1 MTSKFSPPAVAAPRR
16 PTKSELLNLSSLEK
30 LRSISAIML
39 YPAPVRAALQAL
51 NFAFHTTNTGGLA
64 THVLL
69 TGPRSTGKTRL
80 AEHFLSLHPTVRGER
95 FDEQPVIVT
104 TPTARIDGRGMSEAI
119 LGDAR
124 WPLAAAQVG
133 EKFTEL
139 QIERVL
145 HQSSTRMLI
154 FNRAE
159 RLAPGGRM
167 PHASAVFLE
176 NLMDR
181 GSSRIVLIGASDL
194 VAAVK
199 GCPALAERFDV
210 RLELPALQMNSEW
223 QKMCEALDKE
233 LPFVKTDINT
243 DDMPRR
249 LRIASQ
255 GRIPILMRLIQA
267 ASKIAM
273 YDKKSAFLARDHL
286 KVAFE
291 QRMSGRINPFANVSV
306 ETAEAAYGDQP
317 LSDYERGIR
326 INNRPGA

>member
-1 MTSKFSPPAVAAPRR
+1 MTTKFSPPAIAAPRR
-16 PTKSELLNLSSLEK
+16 PTKSELLALSAPEK
-30 LRSISAIML
+30 LRSISTIML
-39 YPAPVRAALQAL
+39 FPGPVKLALKAME
-51 NFAFHTTNTGGLA
+51 FAFHTNNTGGLA

-80 AEHFLSLHPTVRGER
+80 AQHFLSQHPSVPGER
-95 FDEQPVIVT
+95 FDGQPVILT
-104 TPTARIDGRGMSEAI
+104 TPTARIDARGMSEAI

-145 HQSSTRMLI
+145 QQSSTRMLI

-167 PHASAVFLE
+167 PHVSAVFLE

-181 GSSRIVLIGASDL
+181 GSCRIVLIGSDDL
-194 VAAVK
+194 VDPIK
-199 GCPALAERFDV
+199 RCPALAERFDV
-210 RLELPALQMNSEW
+210 RLELPTLPMNSDW
-223 QKMCEALDKE
+223 QTMCEVLDRE
-233 LPFVKTDINT
+233 LPFAKTDINT

-249 LRIASQ
+249 LRIASF
-255 GRIPILMRLIQA
+255 GRIPILMRLVQA
-267 ASKIAM
+267 AAKISL
-273 YDKKSAFLARDHL
+273 YEKKSISLTREHV

-291 QRMSGRINPFANVSV
+291 QRMSDRINPFANVSV